1 MLTNVFECVNVYL
14 RGDINM
20 KHRINDKRLKAYKVE
35 IKPTQKQ
42 IQKINQSI
50 GICRWLYNQ
59 YLSINNQLYA
69 QYKENIIDKKQA
81 FMSANDFDKYINNE
95 VKVLEEYS
103 WINNCGSKA
112 RKKAIQNAETAYKR
126 FFKGQSKFPRF
137 KKKNKSDVKI
147 YFPKNNKGDWK
158 VERHRIMIPTLKN
171 VRLKEYGYIPVGAKV
186 ISGTVSKKGNRYY
199 VSVIVDIDTI
209 IDDRQYTCGIGID
222 LGIKDFA
229 VCSNNMVFKNINN
242 TQKVKKLEKKL
253 LREQRKL
260 SKKYEN
266 LKLRNKKEK
275 GEATRQN
282 IQKQV
287 AKVQLLHQRLTNI
300 RTDYINKVVADVVRN
315 KPSYVTIED
324 LNVKGMMKNKHL
336 SKAVAQ
342 QKFYEFR
349 IKLTNK
355 CNALGIELRIVDR
368 FYPSSKLCHECGSIK
383 KDLKLSDRIYKCECG
398 YVEDRDYNA
407 SLNLRDAKIYNIA

>member
-1 MLTNVFECVNVYL
+1 MLTNVFECVNIYS

-50 GICRWLYNQ
+50 GVCRWLYNE
-59 YLSINNQLYA
+59 YLAKNNELYN
-69 QYKENIIDKKQA
+69 QFKDGCIDKKQA

-95 VKVLEEYS
+95 VKVLEEYT

-158 VERHRIMIPTLKN
+158 VDRHRIMIPTLKN
-171 VRLKEYGYIPVGAKV
+171 VRLKEYGYIPVSAKV
-186 ISGTVSKKGNRYY
+186 VSGTVSKKANRYY
-199 VSVIVDIDTI
+199 VSVVIDVNPTI
-209 IDDRQYTCGIGID
+209 DNKQYTCGVGID
-222 LGIKDFA
+222 LGLKDFA
-229 VCSNNMVFKNINN
+229 ICSNKINYKNINK
-242 TQKVKKLEKKL
+242 TQRVKRLEKKL
-253 LREQRKL
+253 LREQKKL
-260 SKKYEN
+260 SRKYES
-266 LKLRNKKEK
+266 LKIRNKKEK
-275 GEATRQN
+275 GVATRQN
-282 IQKQV
+282 IHKQIV
-287 AKVQLLHQRLTNI
+287 KVQILHQRLTNI

-349 IKLTNK
+349 TKLTNK